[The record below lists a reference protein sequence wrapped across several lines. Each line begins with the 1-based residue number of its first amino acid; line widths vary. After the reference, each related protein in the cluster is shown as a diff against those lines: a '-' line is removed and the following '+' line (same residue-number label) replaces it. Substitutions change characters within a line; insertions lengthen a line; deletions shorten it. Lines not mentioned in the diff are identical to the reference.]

1 MAKDQNSSFDAE
13 DLKAALQANERDRLH
28 AALKELEEKKKQKG
42 TRIRLLYGLGAVAAA
57 AAIALLIIFVGLPRF
72 APSPGD
78 LFARYYEPAA
88 NVLEQVERGETQV
101 EAPAD
106 TAISFGR
113 EFPTTTSDQSAEQI
127 ATDFYTAND
136 LLAEGKAEAAIP
148 LLKDMAGHHSDFG
161 RAATWYL
168 ALAYLKL
175 ADLDQA
181 KPLFQAMIDE
191 PNHPYH
197 KESKVILQHLTGG

>member
-42 TRIRLLYGLGAVAAA
+42 TRIRFLYGLGAVAAA

-78 LFARYYEPAA
+78 LFARYYEPAP
-88 NVLEQVERGETQV
+88 NVLRQIERGETAGKTPQ
-101 EAPAD
+101 D
-106 TAISFGR
+106 TALSFGS
-113 EFPTTTSDQSAEQI
+113 ELPAANPDPSAEQI

-136 LLAEGKAEAAIP
+136 LLAEGQAEAAIP
-148 LLKDMAGHHSDFG
+148 LLKDIAGQDSDFG
-161 RAATWYL
+161 RSATWYL

-175 ADLDQA
+175 VDLDQA
-181 KPLFQAMIDE
+181 KPLFQTMIDE
-191 PNHPYH
+191 PSHPYH
-197 KESKVILQHLTGG
+197 KESKVILQQLIGG

>member
-1 MAKDQNSSFDAE
+1 MAKNQNSSFDEE
-13 DLKAALQANERDRLH
+13 DLKAALKANERDRLH
-28 AALKELEEKKKQKG
+28 AALKELEAKKKQKG

-78 LFARYYEPAA
+78 LFARYYEPAPH
-88 NVLEQVERGETQV
+88 VLGQIERGETVGEMPQ
-101 EAPAD
+101 D
-106 TAISFGR
+106 TALSFGS
-113 EFPTTTSDQSAEQI
+113 ELPVDTPDQSAERI
-127 ATDFYTAND
+127 ASDFYTAND
-136 LLAEGKAEAAIP
+136 LLAEGQAETAIP
-148 LLKDMAGHHSDFG
+148 LLEGIAGQDTDFG
-161 RAATWYL
+161 RSATWYL

-181 KPLFQAMIDE
+181 NPLFQAMIDD

-197 KESKVILQHLTGG
+197 KESKVILRHLTGG

>member
-13 DLKAALQANERDRLH
+13 DLKAALKANERDRLH

-42 TRIRLLYGLGAVAAA
+42 ARIRLLYGLGAVAAA

-78 LFARYYEPAA
+78 LFARYYEPAP
-88 NVLEQVERGETQV
+88 NVLEQIERGETSGETPQ
-101 EAPAD
+101 D
-106 TAISFGR
+106 TALSFGS
-113 EFPTTTSDQSAEQI
+113 ELPAPTPDQSAEQI
-127 ATDFYTAND
+127 TIDFYTAND
-136 LLAEGKAEAAIP
+136 LLAEGQAEAAIP
-148 LLKDMAGHHSDFG
+148 LLKNIAGQDSDFG
-161 RAATWYL
+161 RSATWYL

-175 ADLDQA
+175 VDLDQA
-181 KPLFQAMIDE
+181 KPLFQVMIDE
-191 PNHPYH
+191 PSHPYH